1 MTCDRHEAALGLVKS
16 GEESLDTKNRL
27 NGKTPE
33 PSAVKKPYAA
43 PTLRFENVFE
53 VSALSCG
60 KLAGTS
66 STCNSVPKTS

>member
-1 MTCDRHEAALGLVKS
+1 ME
-16 GEESLDTKNRL
+16 TKDSMNE
-27 NGKTPE
+27 KTPKT
-33 PSAVKKPYAA
+33 ATGKKPYKA

-66 STCNSVPKTS
+66 SQCNAAPKTS